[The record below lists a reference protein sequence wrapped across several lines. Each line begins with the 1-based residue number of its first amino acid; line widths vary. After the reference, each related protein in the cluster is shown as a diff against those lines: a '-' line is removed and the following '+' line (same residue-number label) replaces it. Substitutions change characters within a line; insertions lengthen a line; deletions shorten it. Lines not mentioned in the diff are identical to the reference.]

1 MGVYRVDTTEQA
13 VDYSILSKMFVLNLG
28 QRLIA
33 LHYAQASLHLHLHR
47 LLPRTPV
54 KPPYLSRGSSTAAT
68 YLPHPAS
75 NLQLRS
81 SSKHPWEIPK
91 GYGKR
96 KPALSNAESSN
107 ENINKKYMDE
117 ADLASRGLNHLLQ
130 TRKDDSVV
138 WGEDFIGYQ
147 IEHQR
152 STFGF
157 EDMGGKNRLPKVRF
171 EGPELCYPR
180 ASLTL
185 GSLTTIPRQDDIGY

>member
-1 MGVYRVDTTEQA
+1 
-13 VDYSILSKMFVLNLG
+13 MFALNLG
-28 QRLIA
+28 RRLVA
-33 LHYAQASLHLHLHR
+33 LNYAQASLRPSVHR
-47 LLPRTPV
+47 LLTRTPV
-54 KPPYLSRGSSTAAT
+54 KPACSPRRSAITST